1 MYKRAVSAVILT
13 ALLAGCSIQQ
23 KVEPVNL
30 SQDSQ
35 LCIIENT
42 KVRDGFLQEFR
53 SVLAARQIPHQM
65 VEQFDV
71 PENCQWTATYNAKWS
86 WDMATYMS
94 LAEIKVYHKGE
105 LMGEAL
111 YDATKGGAN
120 MNKFI
125 SADEKIR
132 ELVNELFQSKLASL
146 FFGSF
151 A

>member
-1 MYKRAVSAVILT
+1 MYKQAIFTVLFTVLLT
-13 ALLAGCSIQQ
+13 GCSIQQ
-23 KVEPVNL
+23 KVESVDL
-30 SQDSQ
+30 SPNSQ
-35 LCIIENT
+35 LCIIENS

-53 SVLAARQIPHQM
+53 SVLEARQIPHQM
-65 VEQFDV
+65 VQEFDI
-71 PENCQWTATYNAKWS
+71 PESCQWTATYNARWS

-94 LAEIKVYHKGE
+94 LAEVKVYHKGE

-146 FFGSF
+146 FFGSL